1 LLDKSFDRRWGGSR
15 RTPGECGSNRDCISA
30 AHWFV
35 VDETIYDT
43 FSRFEFIVEGI
54 GGFIEESTTQNGRL
68 PDVRICSPPIDIETG
83 EISRGLPDD
92 LFFADGNPYFAG
104 MKQGPPPAN
113 TDSGFQFTIEEI
125 IEFFIGELTTQNGHL
140 PAWRISPRP
149 IDIETIKISAGLPDD
164 LFSADG
170 NPSLAGVKQGPPPA
184 NADFLAHIQN
194 RGDVYAK
201 FGDWI
206 GGQESSDWIEGFA
219 IAAPDGVD
227 PDDLT
232 YQAVL
237 GIRMASPWAKA
248 GQYCGSRCKGSPLI
262 GLRIKLSGKAA
273 EMYDISYSVRFA
285 CGTVVGPVGND
296 EFCADVENVYLC
308 GLQVNLSPK
317 TPKRPGNCMKMR

>member
-1 LLDKSFDRRWGGSR
+1 MGLCTLCLLDKRFDRRWGGSR

-30 AHWFV
+30 AHWVV

-43 FSRFEFIVEGI
+43 FSRFEFTVEGI
-54 GGFIEESTTQNGRL
+54 GGFIQESTTQNGRL

-83 EISRGLPDD
+83 EISGGLPDD
-92 LFFADGNPYFAG
+92 LFFADGNPYF
-104 MKQGPPPAN
+104 
-113 TDSGFQFTIEEI
+113 
-125 IEFFIGELTTQNGHL
+125 
-140 PAWRISPRP
+140 
-149 IDIETIKISAGLPDD
+149 
-164 LFSADG
+164 
-170 NPSLAGVKQGPPPA
+170 AGVKQGPPPA

-237 GIRMASPWAKA
+237 GIRMVSPWAKA

-273 EMYDISYSVRFA
+273 EMYDISYSVSF
-285 CGTVVGPVGND
+285 GFGNVVGPVGSD
-296 EFCADVENVYLC
+296 EFCVDVEYVHLF
-308 GLQVNLSPK
+308 GLQVNLTPK
-317 TPKRPGNCMKMR
+317 TPKWPGECTKMQ